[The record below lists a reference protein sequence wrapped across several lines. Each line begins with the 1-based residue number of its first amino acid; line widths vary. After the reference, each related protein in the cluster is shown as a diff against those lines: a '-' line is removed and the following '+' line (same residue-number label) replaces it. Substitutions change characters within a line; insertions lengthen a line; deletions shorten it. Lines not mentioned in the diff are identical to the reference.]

1 MMPRPEVS
9 ADMQIYIHVP
19 FCHRKCRYCAF
30 VSWPARSLDRDIYL
44 EHLLLEL
51 GFWSKRL
58 TQPRITTV
66 FIGGGTPS
74 CLSLSQVERIL
85 EGLHFGFNLD
95 PGLEITIEANPESLW
110 SLSALTQMR
119 RSGVTRLSL
128 GGQSFSDPALSWLG
142 RNHSAADI
150 SKAVDRAAQAGFENI
165 SLDLLW
171 GLPGQTVHSWLNEL
185 DRATSHEIWHLS
197 CYGLTPEPGT
207 PLACD
212 LQAGRV
218 FLPDEDE
225 QAGMYVAGAEF
236 LEKHGFLQYEISNF
250 ARNEAVC
257 AHNAATWQGRD
268 YLGCGPAAVST
279 LKGRRWTNPQTLEG
293 YVRAV
298 QSGELGHPFEALTRE
313 QRVRESV
320 MLTLRTSEGLSCRS
334 YFQLTGHDF
343 CRQHCQVL
351 RELTDQGLVTVA
363 AGRVALTRQ
372 GMVLCDAILER
383 LL

>member
-1 MMPRPEVS
+1 MFS
-9 ADMQIYIHVP
+9 AASGCADMLIYIHVP
-19 FCHRKCRYCAF
+19 FCRRKCRYCAF
-30 VSWPARSLDRDIYL
+30 VSWPAGSHDRDLYL
-44 EHLLLEL
+44 EHLLVEL
-51 GFWSKRL
+51 DWWSKRL
-58 TQPRITTV
+58 KRPRIETV

-95 PGLEITIEANPESLW
+95 PGLEMTIEANPESLW
-110 SLSALTQMR
+110 SLSALKQMR

-128 GGQSFSDPALSWLG
+128 GGQSFSDSALSWLG

-150 SKAVDRAAQAGFENI
+150 CKAVDRAAQAGFANI
-165 SLDLLW
+165 SLDLLL
-171 GLPGQTVHSWLNEL
+171 GLPGQTEHSWLKEL
-185 DRATSHEIWHLS
+185 DRARSHEISHLS
-197 CYGLTPEPGT
+197 CYGLTPEPET

-212 LQAGRV
+212 LQSGRA

-225 QAGMYVAGAEF
+225 QAGMYAAGAEF

-257 AHNAATWQGRD
+257 VHNAATWKGRD

-279 LKGRRWTNPQTLEG
+279 LKGRRWTNPQTLQG

-298 QSGELGHPFEALTRE
+298 QSGELGHPFEALTHE
-313 QRVRESV
+313 HRVRESV
-320 MLTLRTSEGLSCRS
+320 MLSLRTSQGLSCRH
-334 YFQLTGHDF
+334 YHELTGRDF
-343 CRQHCQVL
+343 CREHSQVL
-351 RELTDQGLVTVA
+351 RELKNHGLVTVA
-363 AGRVALTRQ
+363 ADRVALTRQ